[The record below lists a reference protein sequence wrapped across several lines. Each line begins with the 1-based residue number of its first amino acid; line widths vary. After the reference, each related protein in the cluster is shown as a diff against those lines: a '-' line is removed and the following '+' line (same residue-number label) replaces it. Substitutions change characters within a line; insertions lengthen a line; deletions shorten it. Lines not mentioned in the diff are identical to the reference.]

1 MYLLSDIFLT
11 GSQVIPCLLTCGL
24 AQNSTDWVGLS
35 LLISPQPCAHMPTSN
50 TTTDQMQHTLLCFYY
65 FLHILMGVAKIFIEN
80 IWINVYG
87 LLTNVGKFNFVF
99 L

>member
-1 MYLLSDIFLT
+1 
-11 GSQVIPCLLTCGL
+11 
-24 AQNSTDWVGLS
+24 
-35 LLISPQPCAHMPTSN
+35 
-50 TTTDQMQHTLLCFYY
+50 MQHTLLCFYY